1 MGRRVP
7 GGAKTPKRTHTSE
20 YVIRQ
25 SLPDYPPV
33 TSADQQTKAKR
44 QEKALADEF
53 ISRKRRHVKNIAQ
66 ASGCQQDNSLASALP
81 QRWRSWPPT
90 RNGSAR

>member
-1 MGRRVP
+1 VGRRVA
-7 GGAKTPKRTHTSE
+7 GGENAKANA
-20 YVIRQ
+20 YVRVRDRQ

-33 TSADQQTKAKR
+33 TSADQQRKQKTSGL

-66 ASGCQQDNSLASALP
+66 ASGSQQDKSLASALP
-81 QRWRSWPPT
+81 QRWQT
-90 RNGSAR
+90 